1 MRSLKLWALILT
13 IFLAGCCN
21 VTILRSSTGNRLDR
35 IEHLQ
40 QSTVAFVNLDG
51 ENLKTICAGVWVDEI
66 HIVTAKHCL
75 IAAVEEDYTTQV
87 MKTLPVIEVKTDDPE
102 LQKVIDTLVEKSV
115 KEFKESEYK
124 KSVGTIMPFKLYGE
138 EPNGLEGVHFGRIT
152 KIGTEDVDLAVVTLA
167 MDKLHDHVDIR
178 QEPMK
183 AGEEIDITG
192 HPNSEDWSYSHG
204 FVSKNFSEKVIIQSP
219 IYYGDS
225 GGGAFDQN
233 GLLVG
238 ICSEFSAIVPSKGYY
253 LNSKAILNLLE

>member
-1 MRSLKLWALILT
+1 MKSLKWALILA

-21 VTILRSSTGNRLDR
+21 VTVFKYPTGNRLDR

-40 QSTVAFVNLDG
+40 QSTVAFVRLDG
-51 ENLKTICAGVWVDEI
+51 ENLRTICAGVWVDEI

-87 MKTLPVIEVKTDDPE
+87 IQTLPIIEVKTDDPE
-102 LQKVIDTLVEKSV
+102 LQQVIDTLIEKHV

-152 KIGTEDVDLAVVTLA
+152 KIGAEDVDLAVVTLV
-167 MDKLHDHVDIR
+167 MDKLHGHVDIR
-178 QEPMK
+178 REPMK

-192 HPNSEDWSYSHG
+192 HPDGEEWSYSHG
-204 FVSKNFSEKVIIQSP
+204 FVSKNFSSKVIIQSP

-225 GGGAFDQN
+225 GGGAFDQE
-233 GLLVG
+233 GYLVG
-238 ICSEFSAIVPSKGYY
+238 ICSEFSSNIPNKSYY
-253 LNSKAILNLLE
+253 LNSKAILDLLE